1 MMSRALV
8 VAAMLLGF
16 ASASANAT
24 RVLDPVESAVEVAI
38 ANLNLPT
45 DAGGTVTLRECA
57 DCAYRS
63 HRLGDGALFRLN
75 RKSATF
81 QEVLEYVAATR
92 QSRAAMDGTLVTV
105 FLDVNTERV
114 TRISISRAP

>member
-1 MMSRALV
+1 MMYRILV
-8 VAAMLLGF
+8 AAAMLF
-16 ASASANAT
+16 ALANANAT

-38 ANLNLPT
+38 ENLNLPT
-45 DAGGTVTLRECA
+45 DAAGTVTLRGCA

-63 HRLGDGALFRLN
+63 HRLSAGALFRLN

-92 QSRAAMDGTLVTV
+92 QSRAAMDDMLVTV